1 MRMLLAAAF
10 ATLSLS
16 ALAAQPAPILSGCNL
31 VEQRAL
37 EGRTGGSITDR
48 NEAHISTRS
57 SVLQAD
63 IGSLYRAGHLP
74 QKQADQL
81 YNRIEKIRSDSAGF
95 VKTQGF
101 LSAGERASY
110 DRELDAI
117 AGNLCKP

>member
-1 MRMLLAAAF
+1 MRILVAAAF

-16 ALAAQPAPILSGCNL
+16 ALAAEPVPHLSGCNL

-37 EGRTGGSITDR
+37 EGRTGGTITDK
-48 NEAHISTRS
+48 NEAHVSTRA

-63 IGSLYRAGHLP
+63 IGSLYRGGHLP

>member
-1 MRMLLAAAF
+1 MRMLVAAAF

-16 ALAAQPAPILSGCNL
+16 AVAAQPAPILSGCKL

-37 EGRTGGSITDR
+37 EGRTGGTITDKK
-48 NEAHISTRS
+48 EAHISTRA

>member
-1 MRMLLAAAF
+1 MRMLVAAAF

-16 ALAAQPAPILSGCNL
+16 ALAAQPAPTLSGCNL

-48 NEAHISTRS
+48 NEAHISTRA

-74 QKQADQL
+74 QKQADKL
-81 YNRIEKIRSDSAGF
+81 YNQIEKIRSDSAGF

-117 AGNLCKP
+117 AGSICKT